1 MRFIKSV
8 SLTVAALGLLAL
20 PALADWHGHG
30 GYYGGYRGGS
40 RWSVGIGLPIVVP
53 GAYYGPN
60 YGPYYG
66 DPYYG
71 PYYDRPVAVGR
82 EVGVSGV
89 AVDAQRTLASKGY
102 YRGACDGVLGP
113 QTRAAIRAWQADC
126 GLPITGDLDARTL
139 RSLALL

>member
-20 PALADWHGHG
+20 PALADWHGHDRG
-30 GYYGGYRGGS
+30 HYYGGS

-53 GAYYGPN
+53 G
-60 YGPYYG
+60 
-66 DPYYG
+66 PYYG
-71 PYYDRPVAVGR
+71 PYYGGPYYYDAPYYDTAPVVVGR
-82 EVGVSGV
+82 EVAGSSVV
-89 AVDAQRTLASKGY
+89 VDAQRALSTKGY

-113 QTRAAIRAWQADC
+113 QSRAAIRAWQADC
-126 GLPITGDLDARTL
+126 RLPITGDLDARTL